1 MRGIETM
8 YKKSLRVISVILALT
23 ALLMVSAAAA
33 YIPPDSP
40 DASAYISSYSVSI
53 INGGSGKLK
62 VDFDITGTGIM
73 TKIGASCITIYKSNG
88 DYVATIWHTDSG
100 RGGMMGSNTPYHSDV
115 ETYTVTPGSYYVE
128 ITFYAKNSSGWDAK
142 YVTTGTRTIT

>member
-1 MRGIETM
+1 M
-8 YKKSLRVISVILALT
+8 YKKSLRVISMLLVLSALF
-23 ALLMVSAAAA
+23 LVSAAAA

-62 VDFDITGTGIM
+62 VDFDITGTGTM

-88 DYVATIWHTDSG
+88 DYVATIWHTSSG
-100 RGGMMGSNTPYHSDV
+100 RGGMMGSNTFYHSDV
-115 ETYTVTPGSYYVE
+115 ETYTVTPGSYYVI
-128 ITFYAKNSSGWDAK
+128 ITFYAKNSSGHDSQS
-142 YVTTGTRTIT
+142 VQTGTKTIT